1 MLNIKDVI
9 KATGGVIANSEF
21 GIQNLNFTGVSI
33 DSRTIKSGELFI
45 ALKGDRFDGHDF
57 LVDALKV
64 GSGAIVNKSRVKGHP
79 STSSGQ
85 RSMVRDK
92 TIILVDNTLLALHNL
107 ARYIRKK
114 FKRHVIGIVGSNG
127 KTTTKELTASILN
140 TKLNVL
146 KTMGN
151 LNNHIGMPI
160 TITRIDKDSEIM
172 VLEMGT
178 NRPGDVDELCSIACP
193 DVGVIT
199 NIGYEHLQGF
209 GSLQKVRDSEL
220 EIIPYVKKLVVNA
233 DDLFLM
239 EGVRNRIQKK
249 EDRKQIE
256 LITFSVETEDADIT
270 VKDIVFSEN
279 GTRFLL
285 CANNEHVDINL
296 KIPGRFNVYNS
307 LAAAS
312 ATYAVGFNLHDIKE
326 GLESFIGINMRF
338 QIKRHRGVTFLDDA
352 YNANPS
358 SMQESINELMRFFGS
373 GRYKRAIVVLGDMLE
388 LGDYGVSE
396 HKKLGQRLSSLP
408 LEVFIGV
415 GPLMCLAVS
424 EFQGHGICADTS
436 DDAGKELNKIIEDG
450 DIVLIKGSR
459 GMSMERVMD
468 VIEQGSEEMM
478 SLAGHDRG

>member
-1 MLNIKDVI
+1 MLNVKDVI

-21 GIQNLNFTGVSI
+21 EIRNSNFTGVSI

-57 LVDALKV
+57 LHDALKA
-64 GSGAIVNKSRVKGHP
+64 GSGAIVSSQFAVHGSEFKNK
-79 STSSGQ
+79 
-85 RSMVRDK
+85 
-92 TIILVDNTLLALHNL
+92 IIIFADNTLFALHNL

-127 KTTTKELTASILN
+127 KTTTKELTASILS

-146 KTMGN
+146 KAMGN
-151 LNNHIGMPI
+151 LNNHIGMPLSI
-160 TITRIDKDSEIM
+160 TKMDKDTEVM

-178 NRPGDVDELCSIACP
+178 NRPGDVDELCSIAFP

-233 DDLFLM
+233 DDSFLM

-249 EDRKQIE
+249 KDRKQIE
-256 LITFSVETEDADIT
+256 LITFGVETEDADIT
-270 VKDIVFSEN
+270 VKDIVFFEN

-312 ATYAVGFNLHDIKE
+312 ATYAAGFNLHNIKE
-326 GLESFIGINMRF
+326 GLESFTGINMRF
-338 QIKRHRGVTFLDDA
+338 EIKRHRDVTFLNDV

-358 SMQESINELMRFFGS
+358 SMGESVNELMRFFGS
-373 GRYKRAIVVLGDMLE
+373 GRYKRAIVVLGDMLD
-388 LGDYGVSE
+388 LGDYGVAE
-396 HKKLGQRLSSLP
+396 HKKLGQRLSGL
-408 LEVFIGV
+408 LVDIFIGV
-415 GPLMCLAVS
+415 GPLMSLAVS
-424 EFQGHGICADTS
+424 EFQGKGICADTS
-436 DDAGKELNKIIEDG
+436 EDAGRELGRVIANG
-450 DIVLIKGSR
+450 DIILIKGSR
-459 GMSMERVMD
+459 GMRMEKVMD
-468 VIEQGSEEMM
+468 AIERGSEELM